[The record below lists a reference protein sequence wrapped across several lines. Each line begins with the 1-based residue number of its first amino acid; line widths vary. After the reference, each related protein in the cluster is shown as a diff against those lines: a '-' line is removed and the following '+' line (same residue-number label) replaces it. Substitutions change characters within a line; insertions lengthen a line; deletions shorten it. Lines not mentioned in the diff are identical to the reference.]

1 MATTKPFRFG
11 VMGSG
16 ATPEAF
22 GAVAREAE
30 DLGYSVFLCTDHLD
44 LTGSHFNQLSPLP
57 ALAYAATVT
66 SRIRLGVS
74 VLNQDLRHPA
84 VMAQEAATVDV
95 ISHGRLELGLG
106 AGWAEYEYRWAGIP
120 FDRAGLRIDR
130 FEEYVAV
137 VDSLL
142 RNETTTFTGAR
153 FQIDAMP
160 GLPRPVQQPRPPLMI
175 GGTGKRMLSF
185 AARNA
190 DIVGINLGALPD
202 PTPEAM
208 DERVAWIRAAAA
220 DRLDSI
226 ELNSIVGT
234 LVVAEGDRR
243 TALQVELERMSA
255 AGRDFINEGIDEEAV
270 LASPTALIGS
280 VGSLTEELHAWRE
293 RWGITYVIL
302 PHAMMRDFAPV
313 IERLS

>member
-1 MATTKPFRFG
+1 
-11 VMGSG
+11 
-16 ATPEAF
+16 
-22 GAVAREAE
+22 
-30 DLGYSVFLCTDHLD
+30 
-44 LTGSHFNQLSPLP
+44 
-57 ALAYAATVT
+57 
-66 SRIRLGVS
+66 
-74 VLNQDLRHPA
+74 
-84 VMAQEAATVDV
+84 
-95 ISHGRLELGLG
+95 
-106 AGWAEYEYRWAGIP
+106 
-120 FDRAGLRIDR
+120 
-130 FEEYVAV
+130 
-137 VDSLL
+137 
-142 RNETTTFTGAR
+142 
-153 FQIDAMP
+153 
-160 GLPRPVQQPRPPLMI
+160 MI

-190 DIVGINLGALPD
+190 DIVGINLGALSD

-208 DERVAWIRAAAA
+208 DERIAWIRAAAA